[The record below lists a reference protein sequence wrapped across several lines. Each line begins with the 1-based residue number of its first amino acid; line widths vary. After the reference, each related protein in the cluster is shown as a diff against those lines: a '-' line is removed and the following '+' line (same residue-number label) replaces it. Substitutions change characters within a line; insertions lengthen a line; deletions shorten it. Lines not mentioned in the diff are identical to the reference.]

1 MASVPRSEMA
11 TGPSKTADAGAT
23 AAGAAA
29 SGKRLQAELMQLV
42 MAAEPGVSAFPA
54 GDNLFEWIGTIDG
67 SKETVFEGMK
77 FQMRLVFP
85 AQYPFKAPQVTFETP
100 VFHPNVDESGNICL
114 DILKEEWSA
123 AYSVK
128 TLLVSIRSLLG
139 EPNNDSPLNA
149 HAAGLWDNQAEYRRV
164 CVAKYEEA
172 TGAKVA

>member
-1 MASVPRSEMA
+1 
-11 TGPSKTADAGAT
+11 
-23 AAGAAA
+23 
-29 SGKRLQAELMQLV
+29 

-100 VFHPNVDESGNICL
+100 IFHPNVDESGNICL